1 MSPDLSEIL
10 RSGFIVDSSLRRR
23 THLVQSFSVAFLYCF
38 FFGFFLVF
46 KNHIFMA
53 TSSGNSSGSSQ
64 IQNIASDKNLLILMN
79 ERKRKRMESNR
90 ESARRSRMR
99 KQKHLDNL
107 MAQVSQLKKDNNQIM
122 TSVSIT
128 TQHYMNVEAE
138 NSVLRAQ
145 MIELTQRLQSLN
157 EIINFMNTS
166 NNVGRFEN
174 EEFQTGFDS
183 LMMMN
188 NDPWNLG
195 CLNQPAIMT
204 SADIF
209 QY

>member
-1 MSPDLSEIL
+1 
-10 RSGFIVDSSLRRR
+10 
-23 THLVQSFSVAFLYCF
+23 
-38 FFGFFLVF
+38 
-46 KNHIFMA
+46 MA

-64 IQNIASDKNLLILMN
+64 IQNIGSDENLLILMN

-99 KQKHLDNL
+99 KQKHVDNL

-195 CLNQPAIMT
+195 CLNQPAIMA